1 MFGLFGNL
9 SCELFLT
16 LSLTIMIC
24 AITLYFCYVRFIAI
38 DRTLSNQGNILTNL
52 LNNMH
57 NNISL
62 TQETSSSASKEALN
76 AAINYNKIDVSEN
89 DDDDDDD
96 DDDEAPPLPPP
107 LFPLVLL
114 FPFDFPNPRLFC
126 FVLAFLVLGLFVS
139 SLLLSPRVR
148 LCLITFVGR
157 PFSSFR
163 TSIRR
168 GLRSAV
174 GMVLVLLLPLR

>member
-1 MFGLFGNL
+1 MADPRIRVHDDDDDFFLNIWGNKYI
-9 SCELFLT
+9 EWF
-16 LSLTIMIC
+16 
-24 AITLYFCYVRFIAI
+24 R
-38 DRTLSNQGNILTNL
+38 
-52 LNNMH
+52 
-57 NNISL
+57 
-62 TQETSSSASKEALN
+62 
-76 AAINYNKIDVSEN
+76 AAAVIYD

-174 GMVLVLLLPLR
+174 GMVLVLLLPLRWR